1 MIAFLTTHLLDGFY
15 LQHRGRLYNLERK
28 VLANYLR
35 ALWSESDWRP
45 SQVFELVHLMKICMY
60 MLVRLSLYMIR
71 FVGFSIRQYSL
82 TVHDDLLAE
91 KCYKGEIARLGSF
104 GNQKP

>member
-1 MIAFLTTHLLDGFY
+1 
-15 LQHRGRLYNLERK
+15 
-28 VLANYLR
+28 
-35 ALWSESDWRP
+35 
-45 SQVFELVHLMKICMY
+45 MY
-60 MLVRLSLYMIR
+60 MFVRLSLHMIR

-82 TVHDDLLAE
+82 TVHDDLTAE